1 MSWNYRICFRSKNRG
16 YGFYIHEVYYEDDGS
31 IKYYTANPVNVF
43 GDDPDDVYQ
52 TLKMMMDSLDK
63 DLLDLDE
70 VDAIFELKKV

>member
-1 MSWNYRICFRSKNRG
+1 MSWNYRICFRSQNRS
-16 YGFYIHEVYYEDDGS
+16 YGFYVHEVYYDDNGM
-31 IKYYTANPVNVF
+31 IKFYSKNPVNVY

-70 VDAIFELKKV
+70 VDSIFEFKNL